1 MKEIVIL
8 PADTYTVVNKTVIKD
23 LDRKLITMLYQPII
37 GYSATSLYFTLVDDL
52 DKRELMSE
60 DLTHHHLMSTMQLKL
75 DDIVIARK
83 KLEAVGLLKTYYKKD
98 HVNHYVYLLYS
109 PMSASDFLNHPVLNI
124 VLYNN
129 LGKKEYDRIVDF
141 FKVPK
146 ISTKDYED
154 ITASFSDVFKS
165 VSGNVLIENENIRK
179 ENTNKIDLNSKIDF
193 NLLISSIPT
202 NMVSPR
208 CFNDE
213 TKDLINSLAFTYVID
228 DINMQGLVRN
238 SINERG
244 LIDKIELRKNCRNF
258 YQFENDGKLPTFVYS
273 KQPDYLKT
281 PAGDN
286 SKWAKMVYTFESV
299 HPYDFLRSKYKTGE
313 PSLRDLKLI
322 ESLLVDQKM
331 TPGVVN
337 VLIAYVLKINNQKL
351 SKNYIDTIAGQ
362 WKRLNIETVEEAMR
376 ISEKEHKKLKKQFEN
391 KNTSKTP
398 TVITKNK
405 KQEELPDW
413 FNKDLKNEEMTE
425 EDMKELDNILNSIDQ
440 SISNIPS
447 K

>member
-1 MKEIVIL
+1 MREITIL
-8 PADTYTVVNKTVIKD
+8 PADTYVVVNKTVIKD

-60 DLTHHHLMSTMQLKL
+60 ELTHHHLMSTMQLKL
-75 DDIVIARK
+75 EDIVVARK
-83 KLEAVGLLKTYYKKD
+83 KLEAVGLLKTYFKKN
-98 HVNHYVYLLYS
+98 HVNNYIYLLYS
-109 PMSASDFLNHPVLNI
+109 PMSANDFLNHPVLNI

-141 FKVPK
+141 FRIPKVNV
-146 ISTKDYED
+146 KDYED
-154 ITASFSDVFKS
+154 ISSSFSTVFQS
-165 VSGNVLIENENIRK
+165 VSGNFLIENENIRR
-179 ENTNKIDLNSKIDF
+179 ENINKIMIEERVDF
-193 NLLISSIPT
+193 NLLISSIPD
-202 NMVSPR
+202 NMVSSK

-213 TKDLINSLAFTYVID
+213 VKELINALAYTYDID

-244 LIDKIELRKNCRNF
+244 LIDKTQLRKNVRDF
-258 YQFENDGKLPTFVYS
+258 YQFENDGKLPTFIYS
-273 KQPDYLKT
+273 KQPDYLKM
-281 PAGDN
+281 PMGDN

-322 ESLLVDQKM
+322 ESLLVDLKL

-376 ISEKEHKKLKKQFEN
+376 ISEKEHKKLKKQF
-391 KNTSKTP
+391 
-398 TVITKNK
+398 KNK
-405 KQEELPDW
+405 SKQVSTYSSKQRKVEELPDW
-413 FNKDLKNEEMTE
+413 FNRDLKNEKMSDQ
-425 EDMKELDNILNSIDQ
+425 DMKELDDILNSINQ
-440 SISNIPS
+440 SISSTN
-447 K
+447 